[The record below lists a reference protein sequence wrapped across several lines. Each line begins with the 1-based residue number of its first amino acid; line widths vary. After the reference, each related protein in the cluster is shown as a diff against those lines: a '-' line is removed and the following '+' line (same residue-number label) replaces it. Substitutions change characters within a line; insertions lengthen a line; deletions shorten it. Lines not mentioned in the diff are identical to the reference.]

1 MNDIITVCLSDYSDH
16 TMMMNIPT
24 IVSQRK
30 PWKNLSTKSPFSTR
44 NNLINI
50 PLEITPLPA
59 SQGSRP
65 NVSKE
70 FAPSLLLSN
79 VMSLVPKIDEVRLYV
94 SKHNP
99 DLVFI
104 TETWLKESIG
114 DNHVD
119 LPGYNI
125 KRRDRSVAQH
135 GGVCFFL

>member
-1 MNDIITVCLSDYSDH
+1 
-16 TMMMNIPT
+16 
-24 IVSQRK
+24 
-30 PWKNLSTKSPFSTR
+30 
-44 NNLINI
+44 
-50 PLEITPLPA
+50 
-59 SQGSRP
+59 
-65 NVSKE
+65 
-70 FAPSLLLSN
+70 
-79 VMSLVPKIDEVRLYV
+79 MSLVPKIDEVRLYV

-135 GGVCFFL
+135 GGVCFFSKECIKVNQLHQFHNPNFEVLWRK